1 MATLDFHCRT
11 AGEVT
16 LVELCVTA
24 TRPRRVRVENRLEGA
39 VWPPRT
45 DGVPEPGWDE
55 DGFEGRVEPDT
66 PLVLGYA
73 SPAEPA
79 EPPAN
84 IAEEGEPTDRE
95 PTPQAVVKALGRRE
109 PPRDAMPA
117 SGSDGAD
124 GTGESDGPGPDPVP
138 EAEAGATPD
147 SGGWTRTG
155 SDEHSGDPFGAWFV
169 AVEQRLETA
178 EDLTAASSVE
188 EAEAAVERTGGIA
201 AVRRLQKQLQEDRAA
216 LARLDQQCSR
226 VRERAEMVDVPVEA
240 LARLA

>member
-55 DGFEGRVEPDT
+55 HGFEGRVESDT

-79 EPPAN
+79 EPPAH

-109 PPRDAMPA
+109 PPQEAMPA
-117 SGSDGAD
+117 SGPGRAD
-124 GTGESDGPGPDPVP
+124 GTEESDGPRPDPVP
-138 EAEAGATPD
+138 ETEAGATPD
-147 SGGWTRTG
+147 SGRWTRAG
-155 SDEHSGDPFGAWFV
+155 SDEHAGDPLDAWFV
-169 AVEQRLETA
+169 AVERRLETA

-188 EAEAAVERTGGIA
+188 EAEAAIERTGGIA
-201 AVRRLQKQLQEDRAA
+201 AVRRLQEQLREDRAA
-216 LARLDQQCSR
+216 LGRLDQQCSR
-226 VRERAEMVDVPVEA
+226 VRERAETVDVPVEA